1 MTYTAKDIR
10 NICLLGH
17 RGNGKTTLVE
27 TLLYWNGKTDRFGTI
42 AQGNTVCDY
51 DPEEIRRKT
60 SVTLSIAH
68 IEQNNTKVNL
78 IDSPGFYDFEG
89 ENISAATAADAAL
102 IVVSAKQSVSVGAEK
117 AVGLTR
123 RLKKAKAFY
132 ISFLDDEHADYYS
145 TIEQLN
151 EKFRTNQICPIWLP
165 IYEAG
170 KPVGIVDVLTERAIR
185 CSDGKSEPMDMPA
198 DILDNVA
205 LYKDKVRELIA
216 ETSDELLEKY
226 FNSEE
231 FTQEEILTGTRAA
244 IAQRLMFPVVC
255 GIPGTMFG
263 INELAEFFVNYMP
276 TVHDAESPGL
286 VEDSDKPVQLYY
298 NEGKPA
304 AIHIFK
310 TVVDPFVGK
319 LSFFKVIS
327 GTLSKDDILN
337 NVGDDTK
344 EKFARIYVPMG
355 KKQVEVEDICAG
367 DIGVVSKLGA
377 ATGDVLRAK
386 GSHYDM
392 PEIKFPTP
400 NYVRAIAPVT
410 KGEEER
416 MTSGIMRMMEQD
428 PTLKLVNNKE
438 TKQTVIYGM
447 GDTQLD
453 ILINRLAEK
462 PFSVKVALSD
472 ARVAYRETIRKKV
485 KVEGKHKKQ
494 SGGHGQYGHVWIE
507 FEPTDKEFEFSETV
521 FGGSVPKNYFPAVEK
536 GLRESVQT
544 GVLAGYPVTGVKA
557 TLTDGSYH
565 PVDSSE
571 MAFKIAAS
579 LAFKEGM
586 KQASPTMLEPIG
598 RLAVNVSDA
607 LMGDI
612 IGDINKRR
620 GQVLSMDAAPEYARK
635 IVEAD
640 VPMSEMNDYAMALRS
655 MTHGRATF
663 EFNFLEYREA
673 PMNIIEKVIKENA
686 QE

>member
-27 TLLYWNGKTDRFGTI
+27 TLLYWNGKTDRFGTV

-60 SVTLSIAH
+60 SVSLSVAN
-68 IEQNNTKVNL
+68 IEHRSTKINL

-89 ENISAATAADAAL
+89 ENISAATAADAAM

-123 RLKKAKAFY
+123 RLKKAKIFY
-132 ISFLDDEHADYYS
+132 VSFLDDEHADYYS
-145 TIEQLN
+145 TIDQLN

-165 IYEAG
+165 VYEGG
-170 KPVGIVDVLTERAIR
+170 KPVGIVDVLKEKAIR
-185 CSDGKSEPMDMPA
+185 CVDGKSAPMDIPEDM
-198 DILDNVA
+198 LDNVA
-205 LYKDKVRELIA
+205 LYKDKLRELIA
-216 ETSDELLEKY
+216 ETSDELLTKY
-226 FNSEE
+226 FDSEE
-231 FTQEEILTGTRAA
+231 FTDEEILVGTRAA

-263 INELAEFFVNYMP
+263 VKELADFFVDYMP

-298 NEGKPA
+298 NEGRPA

-310 TVVDPFVGK
+310 TIVDPFVGK

-337 NVGDDTK
+337 NVSDDTK
-344 EKFARIYVPMG
+344 EKFARIYIPMG
-355 KKQVEVEDICAG
+355 KKQIEVEDICAG
-367 DIGVVSKLGA
+367 DIGVVSKLDA

-400 NYVRAIAPVT
+400 NYIRAIAPVT

-416 MTSGIMRMMEQD
+416 MTSGIMRMIEQD

-453 ILINRLAEK
+453 ILINRLADK

-507 FEPTDKEFEFSETV
+507 FEPTDQEFEFSETV

-536 GLRESVQT
+536 GLRDSIQS

-640 VPMSEMNDYAMALRS
+640 VPMSEMNDYAMSLRS

-663 EFNFLEYREA
+663 EFDFLEYREA
-673 PMNIIEKVIKENA
+673 PMNVIEKVVKESN

>member
-1 MTYTAKDIR
+1 MDIPS
-10 NICLLGH
+10 
-17 RGNGKTTLVE
+17 
-27 TLLYWNGKTDRFGTI
+27 DM
-42 AQGNTVCDY
+42 
-51 DPEEIRRKT
+51 
-60 SVTLSIAH
+60 
-68 IEQNNTKVNL
+68 
-78 IDSPGFYDFEG
+78 
-89 ENISAATAADAAL
+89 
-102 IVVSAKQSVSVGAEK
+102 
-117 AVGLTR
+117 
-123 RLKKAKAFY
+123 
-132 ISFLDDEHADYYS
+132 LD
-145 TIEQLN
+145 T
-151 EKFRTNQICPIWLP
+151 
-165 IYEAG
+165 
-170 KPVGIVDVLTERAIR
+170 
-185 CSDGKSEPMDMPA
+185 
-198 DILDNVA
+198 VA
-205 LYKDKVRELIA
+205 LYKDKLRELIA
-216 ETSDELLEKY
+216 ETSDELLAKY
-226 FNSEE
+226 FESEE
-231 FTQEEILTGTRAA
+231 FTTEEILEGTRAA
-244 IAQRLMFPVVC
+244 IAQRVIFPVVC
-255 GIPGTMFG
+255 GIPGTMFAV
-263 INELAEFFVNYMP
+263 NELADFFVDYMP

-298 NEGKPA
+298 NEGRPA

-310 TVVDPFVGK
+310 TIVDPFVGK

-337 NVGDDTK
+337 NVADDSK
-344 EKFARIYVPMG
+344 EKFARIYIPMG
-355 KKQVEVEDICAG
+355 KKQIEVEDICAG

-392 PEIKFPTP
+392 PEIKFPIP

-416 MTSGIMRMMEQD
+416 MTSGILRMMEQD

-447 GDTQLD
+447 GDTQID
-453 ILINRLAEK
+453 ILVNRLAEK

-507 FEPTDKEFEFSETV
+507 FEPTDQDFEFSETV

-536 GLRESVQT
+536 GLRESVQS
-544 GVLAGYPVTGVKA
+544 GVLAGYPVTGIKA

-579 LAFKEGM
+579 IAFKEGM
-586 KQASPTMLEPIG
+586 KQAAPTMLEPIG
-598 RLAVNVSDA
+598 RLSVNVSDA

-640 VPMSEMNDYAMALRS
+640 VPMSEMGDYAMSLRS

-663 EFNFLEYREA
+663 TFDFLEYREA
-673 PMNIIEKVIKENA
+673 PANIIDKVIKENA
-686 QE
+686 E

>member
-27 TLLYWNGKTDRFGTI
+27 TLLYWNGKTERLGTV

-60 SVTLSIAH
+60 TVTLSACS
-68 IEQNNTKVNL
+68 IEHRSTKINL
-78 IDSPGFYDFEG
+78 IDGPGFYDFEG
-89 ENISAATAADAAL
+89 ENVSAATAADAAL

-117 AVGLTR
+117 AVLLTR
-123 RLKKAKAFY
+123 KLKKAKAFY
-132 ISFLDDEHADYYS
+132 ISFLDDEHADFYA
-145 TIEQLN
+145 TLDQMN
-151 EKFRTNQICPIWLP
+151 NKFRTNQICPVWLP
-165 IYEAG
+165 IFENG
-170 KPVGIVDVLTERAIR
+170 SPIGIVDIITEKAVR
-185 CSDGKSEPMDMPA
+185 CVDGKSESMDIPA
-198 DILDNVA
+198 DMLDDVA
-205 LYKDKVRELIA
+205 LYKDKLRELIA
-216 ETSDELLEKY
+216 ETSDELLAKY
-226 FNSEE
+226 FDSEE
-231 FTQEEILTGTRAA
+231 FTSEELLEGTRAA
-244 IAQRLMFPVVC
+244 IAQRLMFPVIC

-263 INELAEFFVNYMP
+263 INELANFFVDYMP

-298 NEGKPA
+298 NEGRPA

-310 TVVDPFVGK
+310 TIVDPFVGK
-319 LSFFKVIS
+319 LSLFKVIS

-337 NVGDDTK
+337 NVSDDTK
-344 EKFARIYVPMG
+344 EKFARICIPMG
-355 KKQVEVEDICAG
+355 KKQIEVDDICAG
-367 DIGVVSKLGA
+367 DIGVVAKLSA

-392 PEIKFPTP
+392 PEIKFPIP
-400 NYVRAIAPVT
+400 NYSRAIATVT

-416 MTSGIMRMMEQD
+416 MATGIMRLMEQD

-447 GDTQLD
+447 GDTQID
-453 ILINRLAEK
+453 ILVNRLAEK

-472 ARVAYRETIRKKV
+472 VRVAYRETIRKKV

-507 FEPTDKEFEFSETV
+507 FEPSMQEFEFTETV

-536 GLRESVQT
+536 GLKESIQT
-544 GVLAGYPVTGVKA
+544 GVLAGYPVTGIKA

-579 LAFKEGM
+579 IAFKEGM

-598 RLAVNVSDA
+598 RLSVNVSDA

-620 GQVLSMDAAPEYARK
+620 GQVLSMDAAPEYGRK

-640 VPMSEMNDYAMALRS
+640 VPMSEMSDYAMSLRS

-663 EFNFLEYREA
+663 TYDFLEYREA
-673 PMNIIEKVIKENA
+673 PANIIDKVIKENA
-686 QE
+686 

>member
-27 TLLYWNGKTDRFGTI
+27 TLLYWNGKTDRFGTV

-60 SVTLSIAH
+60 TVTLSIAN
-68 IEQNNTKVNL
+68 IEHRGTKVNL
-78 IDSPGFYDFEG
+78 IDGPGFYDFEG
-89 ENISAATAADAAL
+89 ENISAATASEAAL

-123 RLKKAKAFY
+123 RLKKAKVFY
-132 ISFLDDEHADYYS
+132 VSFLDDEHADFYS
-145 TIEQLN
+145 IIDQLN
-151 EKFRTNQICPIWLP
+151 DKFRTNQICPIWLP
-165 IYEAG
+165 IYENG
-170 KPVGIVDVLTERAIR
+170 KPVGIVDVLKETATR
-185 CSDGKSEPMDMPA
+185 CADGKSEPMDIPA
-198 DILDNVA
+198 DMADNVA
-205 LYKDKVRELIA
+205 LYKDKLRELIA
-216 ETSDELLEKY
+216 ETSDELLMKY
-226 FNSEE
+226 FDSEE
-231 FTQEEILTGTRAA
+231 FTDEEILEGTRAA
-244 IAQRLMFPVVC
+244 IAQRLLFPVIC

-263 INELAEFFVNYMP
+263 TKELADFFVDYMP

-298 NEGKPA
+298 NEGRPA

-310 TVVDPFVGK
+310 TIVDPFVGK

-337 NVGDDTK
+337 NVADDSK
-344 EKFARIYVPMG
+344 EKFSKLYIPIG
-355 KKQVEVEDICAG
+355 KKQIEVEDLCAG

-392 PEIKFPTP
+392 PEIKFPIP

-416 MTSGIMRMMEQD
+416 MTTGILRMIEQD
-428 PTLKLVNNKE
+428 PTLRLVNNKE

-453 ILINRLAEK
+453 ILINRLADK

-507 FEPTDKEFEFSETV
+507 FEPCAEEFVFEETV

-536 GLRESVQT
+536 GLRDSVQS
-544 GVLAGYPVTGVKA
+544 GVLAGYPVTGIKA

-579 LAFKEGM
+579 IAFKEGM

-598 RLAVNVSDA
+598 RLSVNVSDA

-640 VPMSEMNDYAMALRS
+640 VPMSEMGDYAMSLRS

-663 EFNFLEYREA
+663 TYDFLEYREA
-673 PMNIIEKVIKENA
+673 PANVIEKVIKEN
-686 QE
+686 QQD